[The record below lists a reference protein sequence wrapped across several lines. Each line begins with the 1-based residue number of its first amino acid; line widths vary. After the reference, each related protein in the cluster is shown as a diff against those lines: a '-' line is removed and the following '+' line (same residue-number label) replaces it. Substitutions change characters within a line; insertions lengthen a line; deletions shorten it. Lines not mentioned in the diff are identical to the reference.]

1 MKTITEITLFKKIN
15 GENGN
20 LKPNSCIFRKNGY
33 TISRMNIKLDWTD
46 KQIIDLL
53 TIDGRMPASDIART
67 IGGITERAVRYR
79 IQRLV
84 DEGVISITAVV
95 NPKAIGFPVIADI
108 FIQVEP
114 GMILD
119 VAGKISRFENV
130 SYVACS
136 TGERDISVQVVARD
150 NQELYTFVTE
160 VIGRIPGVQKTITSL
175 VPFIVKDDSHW
186 RIPASYFENQNPKS

>member
-1 MKTITEITLFKKIN
+1 M
-15 GENGN
+15 
-20 LKPNSCIFRKNGY
+20 S
-33 TISRMNIKLDWTD
+33 IKLDWTD

-67 IGGITERAVRYR
+67 IGGITERTVRYR

-95 NPKAIGFPVIADI
+95 NPKAIGLPVIADI

-114 GMILD
+114 GMVLD
-119 VAGKISRFENV
+119 VAGKVSRFENV

-136 TGERDISVQVVARD
+136 TGDRDISVQVVARD

-160 VIGRIPGVQKTITSL
+160 VIGKIPGVQKTITSL

-186 RIPASYFENQNPKS
+186 RIPTSLFENRNPEQ

>member
-15 GENGN
+15 GKNGN
-20 LKPNSCIFRKNGY
+20 LKSYSCIFRKNGY

-186 RIPASYFENQNPKS
+186 RIPASYFENQNPKP

>member
-1 MKTITEITLFKKIN
+1 
-15 GENGN
+15 
-20 LKPNSCIFRKNGY
+20 
-33 TISRMNIKLDWTD
+33 MNIKLDWTD

-136 TGERDISVQVVARD
+136 TGDRDISVQVVARD

-186 RIPASYFENQNPKS
+186 RIPSSFFENQNPKP